1 MPALPGLR
9 RITMGQLLTWVIV
22 FVAIALV
29 IWTLVKENDRR
40 QQRSVEEWER
50 EHAAG
55 QGLTNQF
62 IRAGAMGLEG
72 ILISEKKQAIQY
84 QKDEEQ
90 GMTKTGS
97 KGDDADRT
105 AAEE

>member
-1 MPALPGLR
+1 MA
-9 RITMGQLLTWVIV
+9 MSEFLTWAVV
-22 FVAIALV
+22 LAAIGLV
-29 IWTLVKENDRR
+29 IWVLVRENDRR
-40 QQRSVEEWER
+40 QERTVEEWER

-55 QGLTNQF
+55 QGMLTQF
-62 IRAGAMGLEG
+62 VRAGGMGLEG
-72 ILISEKKQAIQY
+72 ILISEKREALQY

-90 GMTKTGS
+90 GTTKTGS

>member
-1 MPALPGLR
+1 
-9 RITMGQLLTWVIV
+9 MGQLLTWLVV
-22 FVAIALV
+22 FVGIALV

-40 QQRSVEEWER
+40 QQRTVEEWER

-55 QGLTNQF
+55 QGMMNQF
-62 IRAGAMGLEG
+62 IRAGALGLEG
-72 ILISEKKQAIQY
+72 ILISEKKEAIQY

-105 AAEE
+105 ATKE

>member
-1 MPALPGLR
+1 MAE
-9 RITMGQLLTWVIV
+9 LLTWVVV
-22 FVAIALV
+22 FVGIALV

-40 QQRSVEEWER
+40 QQRTVEEWER

-55 QGLTNQF
+55 QGLMNSF
-62 IRAGAMGLEG
+62 IRAGALGLEG
-72 ILISEKKQAIQY
+72 ILVSEKKEAIQY

-105 AAEE
+105 AIEE

>member
-1 MPALPGLR
+1 MA
-9 RITMGQLLTWVIV
+9 QVLTWLVV
-22 FVAIALV
+22 LLAMALV
-29 IWTLVKENDRR
+29 VWALVHENDRR
-40 QQRSVEEWER
+40 RQRTVEEWER

-55 QGLTNQF
+55 QGKMTQF
-62 IRAGAMGLEG
+62 IQAGALGLEG
-72 ILISEKKQAIQY
+72 ILISEKREAKQY

-105 AAEE
+105 AIRE

>member
-1 MPALPGLR
+1 MA
-9 RITMGQLLTWVIV
+9 QALTWLAVLI
-22 FVAIALV
+22 AIALV
-29 IWTLVKENDRR
+29 FWTLVRENDRR
-40 QQRSVEEWER
+40 RERTVEEWER

-55 QGLTNQF
+55 QGKMTQF
-62 IRAGAMGLEG
+62 IQAGALGHEG
-72 ILISEKKQAIQY
+72 ILMSEKRQAVQY

-105 AAEE
+105 TVN